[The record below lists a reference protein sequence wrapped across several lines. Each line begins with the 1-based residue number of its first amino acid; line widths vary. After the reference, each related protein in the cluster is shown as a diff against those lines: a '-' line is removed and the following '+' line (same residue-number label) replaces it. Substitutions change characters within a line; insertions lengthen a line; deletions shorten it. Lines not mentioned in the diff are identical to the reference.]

1 MTSFFLLSLCQQRAI
16 YRLGMISLAHATVHV
31 TDFPVVN
38 VHVDEFEFDSINCV
52 RHCPQT

>member
-31 TDFPVVN
+31 TDFPIVN